1 MKLAILLAASLLSAG
16 GLAISAGAASADV
29 IDKTTT
35 TICLDSGGRQ
45 LAPHCKSQDASRLS
59 QQEDI
64 CICPA
69 ATQQVKASLC
79 ASGVNP
85 PGESAAYEKARLAA
99 VSHGSL
105 VSASWKGQPMCVAP
119 HRQ

>member
-1 MKLAILLAASLLSAG
+1 MKLSILLAATA
-16 GLAISAGAASADV
+16 LALSAGAASADS
-29 IDKTTT
+29 IDRSST

-45 LAPHCKSQDASRLS
+45 LAPSCKSQDASRIN

-69 ATQQVKASLC
+69 ATLRVKAPLC
-79 ASGVNP
+79 GAGVTP
-85 PGESAAYEKARLAA
+85 PAESAAYERARLAA

-105 VSASWKGQPMCVAP
+105 EGAQWQGQAICVAP

>member
-1 MKLAILLAASLLSAG
+1 MKLSILLAASA
-16 GLAISAGAASADV
+16 LAISAGAASADV

-59 QQEDI
+59 HQEDI

-69 ATQQVKASLC
+69 ATQPVKAPLC
-79 ASGVNP
+79 AEGVKP
-85 PGESAAYEKARLAA
+85 PGESAAYEQARLAA

-105 VSASWKGQPMCVAP
+105 VSANWQGQAICVAP
-119 HRQ
+119 HRP